1 MSYFCRRIIFAEGER
16 WVQRYILEHSD
27 EFKGCT
33 LTFESRLDAGETV
46 RRVDV
51 VVSFG
56 EDMIYYEF
64 KSVKNL
70 PPSNFAKQFLK
81 DLEIA
86 DNLDQIKWYF
96 DGSKISRLDKEV
108 FLRELEKVEIN
119 RKIIVKWVT
128 LKEQQTKEGFINFIN
143 KNFDLIF
150 QIK

>member
-1 MSYFCRRIIFAEGER
+1 M
-16 WVQRYILEHSD
+16 
-27 EFKGCT
+27 
-33 LTFESRLDAGETV
+33 
-46 RRVDV
+46 DV

>member
-1 MSYFCRRIIFAEGER
+1 M
-16 WVQRYILEHSD
+16 
-27 EFKGCT
+27 
-33 LTFESRLDAGETV
+33 

-51 VVSFG
+51 VVRMG
-56 EDMIYYEF
+56 ENSRPVYYEF

-108 FLRELEKVEIN
+108 FLRELEKV
-119 RKIIVKWVT
+119 KIDQE
-128 LKEQQTKEGFINFIN
+128 LIN
-143 KNFDLIF
+143 KWLPEEDIPGKENFLIF
-150 QIK
+150 VRNNFEKVFKIK

>member
-1 MSYFCRRIIFAEGER
+1 M
-16 WVQRYILEHSD
+16 
-27 EFKGCT
+27 
-33 LTFESRLDAGETV
+33 

-86 DNLDQIKWYF
+86 DNLDQINGILMGVRSPGWIRRYF
-96 DGSKISRLDKEV
+96 
-108 FLRELEKVEIN
+108 
-119 RKIIVKWVT
+119 
-128 LKEQQTKEGFINFIN
+128 
-143 KNFDLIF
+143 
-150 QIK
+150 

>member
-1 MSYFCRRIIFAEGER
+1 M
-16 WVQRYILEHSD
+16 
-27 EFKGCT
+27 
-33 LTFESRLDAGETV
+33 

-51 VVSFG
+51 VVRMG
-56 EDMIYYEF
+56 ENSRPVYYEF

-119 RKIIVKWVT
+119 DKLINKWT
-128 LKEQQTKEGFINFIN
+128 FNLQEQSRESFLTFID
-143 KNFDLIF
+143 KNFDQIF

>member
-1 MSYFCRRIIFAEGER
+1 M
-16 WVQRYILEHSD
+16 
-27 EFKGCT
+27 
-33 LTFESRLDAGETV
+33 

-51 VVSFG
+51 VVRMG
-56 EDMIYYEF
+56 ENSRPVYYEF

-108 FLRELEKVEIN
+108 FLRELEKIEIDPQIIKKWSGGSKEDFLNFVEN
-119 RKIIVKWVT
+119 NFNKIFFVR
-128 LKEQQTKEGFINFIN
+128 
-143 KNFDLIF
+143 
-150 QIK
+150 